1 MEERLQKFLSNAGI
15 ASRRRAED
23 LITKGLVRING
34 NVASL
39 GDKLDPAK
47 DQVTYAGHLVR
58 PTAEMY
64 YIAVNK
70 PKGYITSRRD
80 PEGRRSVYDLVPKDI
95 RPKVWSVGRL
105 DFFSE
110 GLMIFTNDGE
120 LTQTLAH
127 PKYEHDKEYEV
138 VPNRVPTGDQL
149 AKLREGVT
157 IGNGDLT
164 SPAKVKLKLGKVYMT
179 IHEGKKRQIR
189 RMFQAVG
196 LKVANLKR
204 IRENKLELGD
214 LEVGKWKYVKKEDII

>member
-15 ASRRRAED
+15 ASRRRSED

-34 NVASL
+34 NVAKL
-39 GDKLDPAK
+39 GDKVDPAA

-58 PTAEMY
+58 PTEELY

-80 PEGRRSVYDLVPKDI
+80 PEGRRSVYDLVPREI
-95 RPKVWSVGRL
+95 RAKVWSVGRL

-110 GLMIFTNDGE
+110 GLMVFTNDGE

-127 PKYEHDKEYEV
+127 PKYEHDKEYEI
-138 VPNRVPTGDQL
+138 VPNRVPSGEQL
-149 AKLREGVT
+149 GKMREGVT

-164 SPAKVKLKLGKVYMT
+164 SPAKVKLRDGKVYMT

-214 LEVGKWKYVKKEDII
+214 LEIGKHRFIKKEDII

>member
-34 NVASL
+34 NIAKL
-39 GDKLDPAK
+39 GDKLDPQK

-64 YIAVNK
+64 YLAVNK

-80 PEGRRSVYDLVPKDI
+80 PEGRRSVYDLVP
-95 RPKVWSVGRL
+95 RELRAKVWSVGRL

-120 LTQTLAH
+120 LTQALAH
-127 PKYEHDKEYEV
+127 PKYEHDKEYEI
-138 VPNRVPTGDQL
+138 VPNKVPSGEQL
-149 AKLREGVT
+149 GKLREGVT

-164 SPAKVKLKLGKVYMT
+164 SPAKVKLRDGKVFMT

-204 IRENKLELGD
+204 IRENNLELGD
-214 LEVGKWKYVKKEDII
+214 LEVGKWKYVKKEEII